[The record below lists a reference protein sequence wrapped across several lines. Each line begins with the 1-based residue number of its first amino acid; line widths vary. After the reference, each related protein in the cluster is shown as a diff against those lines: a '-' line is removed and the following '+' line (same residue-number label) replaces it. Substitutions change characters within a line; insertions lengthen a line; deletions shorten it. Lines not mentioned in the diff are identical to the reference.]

1 MTHNHTHDT
10 DFIAAIDRLLEHGE
24 PTGYEA
30 PDDLAGTVPRSRP
43 DFKQALEDRLVA
55 QLQTRPSQE
64 RKTIM
69 QQVLRFPTSTA
80 LPKMRSIRPSYTLIA
95 AALAVTLFAVGLFVV
110 SSRPPSGPASG
121 IVPPAGNPGQP
132 AAQRSPTPTIPA
144 TAPATAT
151 PIPAGPADNA
161 VFYYPVQS
169 GDDCLSI
176 AAQFGLTDPDVVE
189 QIAALNNLEPP
200 CVLPEP
206 GTAILIPQPQATA
219 ANMASASPT
228 FTATPVP
235 FDATEFPPTVLPP
248 TLVPDDQGAPT
259 LVPGVMATATPISAS
274 GDALPPQYIRPSD
287 LRLVYIA
294 ARDIPAGTTLVF
306 PAAGSAL
313 DQDVIVTYWPA
324 DQVPA
329 AAVDSLSGAV
339 TLVNIPQW
347 QPILADQVALAG
359 Q

>member
-1 MTHNHTHDT
+1 MTHNHTHDA
-10 DFIAAIDRLLEHGE
+10 DLIAAIDRLLDQGE
-24 PTGYEA
+24 PTGIPA
-30 PDDLAGTVPRSRP
+30 LDDLAGTVPRSRP
-43 DFKQALEDRLVA
+43 AFEHDLETRLVA
-55 QLQTRPSQE
+55 QLQTTQQHE

-69 QQVLRFPTSTA
+69 QQVLRFPTDTA
-80 LPKMRSIRPSYTLIA
+80 LPRLRLIRPAYTLIA
-95 AALAVTLFAVGLFVV
+95 AALAVALFAVGLFVV
-110 SSRPPSGPASG
+110 SNRPPSGSTPGAM
-121 IVPPAGNPGQP
+121 PPAGNPDQP

-144 TAPATAT
+144 TVLATAT
-151 PIPAGPADNA
+151 PIPGGPADNA
-161 VFYYPVQS
+161 VFYYPVQP

-176 AAQFGLTDPDVVE
+176 AARFGLTDPNIVE
-189 QIAALNNLEPP
+189 QIATLNNLQSP

-206 GTAILIPQPQATA
+206 GTTILIPAPRGD

-235 FDATEFPPTVLPP
+235 FDMTGLPPTALPP

-259 LVPGVMATATPISAS
+259 LVPGPMVTATPVSAS

-313 DQDVIVTYWPA
+313 DLDVIATYWPA

-329 AAVDSLSGAV
+329 SAVETLNGAV
-339 TLVNIPQW
+339 TLVDIPQW